1 MPQYLSGYGQDMV
14 DVSRHTIGERTS
26 PEGISMRPR
35 IPFGILFLLVSFVS
49 IGTAEENQESGNLV
63 QREMIALDSAF
74 KTTIDAIVL
83 NEPKRIGQAF
93 DEVNKIREQVEHAA
107 GHKALTLPRN
117 QKRFKEFVRLDN
129 KFHHELEILLKAA
142 NKNKMRV
149 VQKQT
154 HKLLDAC
161 VRCHA
166 IFRK

>member
-1 MPQYLSGYGQDMV
+1 MQ
-14 DVSRHTIGERTS
+14 I
-26 PEGISMRPR
+26 R
-35 IPFGILFLLVSFVS
+35 IFFWILFLLVSFPS
-49 IGTAEENQESGNLV
+49 IGIAEEHQESGNLV

-83 NEPKRIGQAF
+83 NDPKRIGPAF
-93 DEVNKIREQVEHAA
+93 DEVNKTREQVEHAA
-107 GHKALTLPRN
+107 EHKAITLPRN

-142 NKNKMRV
+142 QKNKMRV

-154 HKLLDAC
+154 HRLLDAC

>member
-1 MPQYLSGYGQDMV
+1 MQL
-14 DVSRHTIGERTS
+14 R
-26 PEGISMRPR
+26 
-35 IPFGILFLLVSFVS
+35 ILFMVIFLLISFVS
-49 IGTAEENQESGNLV
+49 AGTAEENQASGNLV

-83 NEPKRIGQAF
+83 NEPGRIGPAF
-93 DEVNKIREQVEHAA
+93 DEVNKIRGQVEHAVE
-107 GHKALTLPRN
+107 HKEKISLPKN

-142 NKNKMRV
+142 QKNKMRV

-154 HKLLDAC
+154 HRLLDAC
-161 VRCHA
+161 VRCHV